1 MCYFARG
8 SIRFSEWQQQKW
20 ILQLSHLL
28 FWFCDK
34 LLCNLKNKTICCMQH
49 KFWDINGVVPVQ
61 RITGWPQQCFIY
73 IEVRIKLLWI
83 NLLGIKAFF
92 STFFWSEPWS
102 LDLLAVSGNENCLLS
117 LRTMSFFVEP
127 CQMKQSELINSFGL
141 PLINWQNFET
151 KLGVNKLLLCE
162 MYSLLF
168 F

>member
-1 MCYFARG
+1 
-8 SIRFSEWQQQKW
+8 
-20 ILQLSHLL
+20 
-28 FWFCDK
+28 
-34 LLCNLKNKTICCMQH
+34 MQH

-141 PLINWQNFET
+141 PLINWQIFET

-168 F
+168 FKPLPVLCTMSLVLPFKKIFYFDCILLLQICSFCYH